1 VVATYGMTLAC
12 KLDLATGV
20 HQPGDAYMVALYSN
34 GAVLNSSI
42 EEYTKE
48 GEVIGKGYIKGGK
61 PLKGYGSRI
70 EGTRAEVYWDSLV
83 RWANATIRAR
93 HALIYNASK
102 GSRALTIL
110 DLGEEA
116 ASTNG
121 DWDLLLPD
129 CVIWIG

>member
-1 VVATYGMTLAC
+1 MTLAC
-12 KLDLATGV
+12 KLDLVTGV
-20 HQPGDAYMVALYSN
+20 HQPGDVYMVALYS
-34 GAVLNSSI
+34 AAATLNQHT
-42 EEYTKE
+42 EQYEKE
-48 GEVIGKGYIKGGK
+48 GEVTGKGYIKGGK
-61 PLKGYGSRI
+61 ALKGYNACL
-70 EGTRAEVYWDSLV
+70 EGTRAEVCWDKEV

-102 GSRALTIL
+102 GNRAMTIL

-121 DWDLLLPD
+121 NWDLLLPP

>member
-1 VVATYGMTLAC
+1 M
-12 KLDLATGV
+12 GV
-20 HQPGDAYMVALYSN
+20 HQPGDTYMVALYSP
-34 GAVLNSSI
+34 AATLNQHT
-42 EEYTKE
+42 EHYEKE
-48 GEVIGKGYIKGGK
+48 GEVVGKGYIKGGK
-61 PLKGYGSRI
+61 PLKGYHACLEGS
-70 EGTRAEVYWDSLV
+70 RAEVCWDKEV

-102 GSRALTIL
+102 DNRAMTIL

-121 DWDLLLPD
+121 NWDLLLPD